1 MTEKTVPATRKET
14 FPAEHEGT
22 REDERYLVPPVDI
35 YETEEALELVAD
47 LPGVSKKE
55 LDVRVENDVLTIRT
69 KAGKSPLE
77 ELAYQEFGLRNF
89 FRQFELSEAVNQD
102 KIKAS
107 LKHGVLNLTLPKAEK
122 AKPKRIEVKC

>member
-14 FPAEHEGT
+14 SPTEHEHT
-22 REDERYLVPPVDI
+22 RADERYLVPPVDI

-69 KAGKSPLE
+69 KAEKSPPE